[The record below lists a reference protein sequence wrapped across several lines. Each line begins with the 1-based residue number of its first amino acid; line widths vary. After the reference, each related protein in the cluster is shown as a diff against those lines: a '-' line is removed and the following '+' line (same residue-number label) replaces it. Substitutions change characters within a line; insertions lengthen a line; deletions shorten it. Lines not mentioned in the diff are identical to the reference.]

1 MEQRVP
7 PGLLDDV
14 HTVTAQEIVN
24 VTYVDVVLPLPLEGT
39 FTYALPRDLS
49 PRVNVGCRVIVPFG
63 KRKFYSAIVIR
74 LHDVKPD
81 YATREVMELLD
92 EQPILLPAQLRLW
105 QWIADYYLCSLGEVS
120 KAALPSGL
128 RLESESKVMLS
139 PDYVDTLRDGSPD
152 ADGSRGAAAR
162 ILDALSEQPEQ
173 TVDELQRNTGLH
185 HILAP
190 IKQLLE
196 QGALLM
202 KEEVRRTY
210 KPKMV
215 SCVRIKD
222 DFFDETELNTLLAGM
237 QRMPAQ
243 SRLLLRYA
251 EMSSLSAALALR
263 NPQLLKEVT
272 RQELLESS
280 GCTPATL
287 AALRSRGVLD
297 VYQRPVGRLSAGAA
311 MGEILMPQLSDAQQH
326 ALDEIHLQWQTH
338 DVCLLHGVTS
348 SGKTE
353 LYIHLIH
360 EALAQGRQVFYL
372 LPEIA
377 LTVQLTERLKRV
389 FGDRL
394 GVYHSRYPDA
404 ERVEVY
410 QKMLSSEPYDI
421 IVGVR
426 SSVFLPFRRLG
437 LVILD
442 EEHET
447 SFKQQEPAP
456 RYHGRNTALVLAR
469 QCGAHTLLG
478 TATPSL
484 ESYHNALTGKYGL
497 VTLKTRYG
505 DVRLPEIEVVDIAE
519 QRRKKF
525 MRGPF
530 SPRLLTLMRET
541 LDRRQQVILFQNRRG
556 FAPMVECHVCGW
568 VPRCTRCDVTLT
580 LHRSQR
586 ALTCH
591 YCGASYPIPTSCPN
605 CQSHELQSRGY
616 GTERIEDG
624 LERLFP
630 EARIARM
637 DLDTTRSRVGYEQLL
652 HDFQRGLTDILVG
665 TQMVTKGLDFQHVSL
680 VGVLNA
686 DTMFSMPDFRSHERA
701 FQMLAQV
708 AGRAGRR
715 NIQGRVILQTYDP
728 QTPVIQ
734 QVVHHDYEAMY
745 AAQMQ
750 ERELFNFPP
759 FCRLVYV
766 FLKHRDEQVLTRLS
780 ADAAMLMRQVFGDR
794 VLGPDT
800 PAVSRVQQMHIRK
813 LMLKV
818 ELQASMAAIRQRL
831 RQLQSHLLAQP
842 AYRSAQFYY
851 DVD

>member
-1 MEQRVP
+1 
-7 PGLLDDV
+7 
-14 HTVTAQEIVN
+14 
-24 VTYVDVVLPLPLEGT
+24 
-39 FTYALPRDLS
+39 
-49 PRVNVGCRVIVPFG
+49 
-63 KRKFYSAIVIR
+63 
-74 LHDVKPD
+74 
-81 YATREVMELLD
+81 
-92 EQPILLPAQLRLW
+92 
-105 QWIADYYLCSLGEVS
+105 
-120 KAALPSGL
+120 
-128 RLESESKVMLS
+128 
-139 PDYVDTLRDGSPD
+139 
-152 ADGSRGAAAR
+152 
-162 ILDALSEQPEQ
+162 
-173 TVDELQRNTGLH
+173 
-185 HILAP
+185 
-190 IKQLLE
+190 
-196 QGALLM
+196 
-202 KEEVRRTY
+202 
-210 KPKMV
+210 
-215 SCVRIKD
+215 
-222 DFFDETELNTLLAGM
+222 
-237 QRMPAQ
+237 
-243 SRLLLRYA
+243 
-251 EMSSLSAALALR
+251 
-263 NPQLLKEVT
+263 
-272 RQELLESS
+272 
-280 GCTPATL
+280 
-287 AALRSRGVLD
+287 
-297 VYQRPVGRLSAGAA
+297 
-311 MGEILMPQLSDAQQH
+311 
-326 ALDEIHLQWQTH
+326 
-338 DVCLLHGVTS
+338 
-348 SGKTE
+348 
-353 LYIHLIH
+353 
-360 EALAQGRQVFYL
+360 
-372 LPEIA
+372 
-377 LTVQLTERLKRV
+377 
-389 FGDRL
+389 
-394 GVYHSRYPDA
+394 
-404 ERVEVY
+404 
-410 QKMLSSEPYDI
+410 
-421 IVGVR
+421 
-426 SSVFLPFRRLG
+426 
-437 LVILD
+437 
-442 EEHET
+442 
-447 SFKQQEPAP
+447 
-456 RYHGRNTALVLAR
+456 
-469 QCGAHTLLG
+469 
-478 TATPSL
+478 
-484 ESYHNALTGKYGL
+484 
-497 VTLKTRYG
+497 
-505 DVRLPEIEVVDIAE
+505 
-519 QRRKKF
+519 
-525 MRGPF
+525 
-530 SPRLLTLMRET
+530 MRET

>member
-1 MEQRVP
+1 MN
-7 PGLLDDV
+7 
-14 HTVTAQEIVN
+14 AA
-24 VTYVDVVLPLPLEGT
+24 YADVVMPLPLEGT
-39 FTYALPRDLS
+39 FTYALPQELS
-49 PRVNVGCRVIVPFG
+49 PRVRVGCRMIVPFG
-63 KRKFYSAIVIR
+63 KRKFYSAVVIR
-74 LHDVKPD
+74 LHSEKPD
-81 YATREVMELLD
+81 YVTREVMELLD
-92 EQPILLPAQLRLW
+92 EQPVLLPAQLRLW

-120 KAALPSGL
+120 KAALPSGM

-139 PDYVDTLRDGSPD
+139 PDCADTPLGDSSSTE
-152 ADGSRGAAAR
+152 SRGAALL
-162 ILDALSEQPEQ
+162 ILAALAEQPEQ
-173 TVDELQRNTGLH
+173 TVAELQRVTGIH
-185 HILAP
+185 HILPP

-196 QGALLM
+196 QGILLM

-215 SCVRIKD
+215 TCVRITD
-222 DFFDETELNTLLAGM
+222 NYFDEAELNMLLDGM
-237 QRMPAQ
+237 RRMPAQ
-243 SRLLLRYA
+243 SRMVLRYA
-251 EMSSLSAALALR
+251 EMSALPAALALR

-272 RQELLESS
+272 RQELLDTA
-280 GCTPATL
+280 GCTPSTL
-287 AALRSRGVLD
+287 NALRSRGVLD
-297 VYQRPVGRLSAGAA
+297 VYQRPVGRLSAGAG
-311 MGEILMPQLSDAQQH
+311 MGEILMPQLSEAQQR
-326 ALDEIHLQWQTH
+326 ALDEIHAQWQSH

-353 LYIHLIH
+353 LYIHLIQ

-426 SSVFLPFRRLG
+426 SSVFLPFQRLG
-437 LVILD
+437 LVIID

-469 QCGAHTLLG
+469 QSGARTLLG

-505 DVRLPEIEVVDIAE
+505 DVRLPEIELVDIAE

-556 FAPMVECHVCGW
+556 YAPMVECHVCGW

-616 GTERIEDG
+616 GTERIVDG

-652 HDFQRGLTDILVG
+652 NDFQRGLTDILVG

-715 NIQGRVILQTYDP
+715 NIQGRVVLQTYDP
-728 QTPVIQ
+728 KTPVIQ
-734 QVVHHDYEAMY
+734 QVVQHDYEAMY
-745 AAQMQ
+745 TAQMQ
-750 ERELFNFPP
+750 ERQLFNFPP

-766 FLKHRDEQVLTRLS
+766 YLKHRDEQVLTRLA
-780 ADAAMLMRQVFGDR
+780 ADAAMLMRQVFGER

-800 PAVSRVQQMHIRK
+800 PAVARVQQMHIRK

-818 ELQASMAAIRQRL
+818 ELQASMAAVRQRL
-831 RQLQSHLLAQP
+831 RQLQAHLLAQP